1 MTTISIRELHLS
13 TGHME
18 AIESKYDSGIRPGLE
33 RW

>member
-18 AIESKYDSGIRPGLE
+18 AIESKCDSGIRLE